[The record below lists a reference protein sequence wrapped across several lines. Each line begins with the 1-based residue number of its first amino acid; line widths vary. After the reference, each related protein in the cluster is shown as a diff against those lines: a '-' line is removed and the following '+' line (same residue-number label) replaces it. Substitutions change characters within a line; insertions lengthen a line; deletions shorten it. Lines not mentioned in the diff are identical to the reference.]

1 MSESTQTP
9 TRKRPTRKS
18 MTESSLEESREEVE
32 DLLKLPLS
40 PTTIQTLRDLQVD
53 FNELQKLDRKHPS
66 YERKFRE
73 LMRAEIYTKR
83 ILNKDAKYAIL
94 AAQHKELAEQ
104 KMLIELGDYHRG
116 NLNHL
121 KIVAREMIKEKF
133 SREKKDAPDA
143 EARRKVTKDRN
154 PLEEGKTWS
163 ELLEI
168 LDQESHALKEWR
180 CAAQEA
186 QRVKIAHTTPKPDR
200 SLTNFIALAGQRCA
214 RKMELEQIRF
224 EMEQYVSR
232 NELAHIGLDDIISA
246 AKTENNANSE
256 HWKTLAQV
264 ILAQKNMINDGII
277 PRSLKGYEALI
288 KESLLVYQEIHFE
301 TLLPDDANFTG
312 VWEPAE
318 LVVSE
323 RNQPTPPEIFEED
336 VTPQVESFEPADTWE
351 TAKRDEYLLANAQVN
366 KIKAEIGGFEK
377 EISDAGEMKKYAR
390 KRLNKAYRQLNAA
403 RVSFKSM
410 QADIIKDLGEEFD
423 QDEEMN

>member
-104 KMLIELGDYHRG
+104 KMLIELGGYHRG

-168 LDQESHALKEWR
+168 LDQESHALNEWR

-246 AKTENNANSE
+246 AKTENNANFE

-323 RNQPTPPEIFEED
+323 RNQPTPPEISKKTLLLRSSLLNQQ
-336 VTPQVESFEPADTWE
+336 TPGRRRRE
-351 TAKRDEYLLANAQVN
+351 TSIY
-366 KIKAEIGGFEK
+366 
-377 EISDAGEMKKYAR
+377 
-390 KRLNKAYRQLNAA
+390 
-403 RVSFKSM
+403 
-410 QADIIKDLGEEFD
+410 
-423 QDEEMN
+423 